1 MRRMLI
7 GALMVA
13 MLFAGLAL
21 GRAADRDE
29 TVITAQVSSAD
40 HETDEGYFSLGPET
54 TVIAKPGGELF
65 QFLSRQKGHRVRVT
79 VTVLDDRQLSRLGR

>member
-13 MLFAGLAL
+13 MLFAGLAF

-29 TVITAQVSSAD
+29 TVITAQAD